1 MMWWPLANNLVEY
14 LKSLPDFS
22 EDNVHAG
29 IENPVKKYPCVEVL
43 WEGETGIDL
52 HKQSS
57 GNISF
62 WIDEYVK
69 NKESVEAYAALFFMQ
84 EKTLA
89 ALRNWPNH
97 VKEGE
102 STLSDI
108 TDAAKTA
115 AETAATAVATE
126 LANQALA
133 ELTKTDDDGQTLIE
147 KGTALI
153 TKLTKEIGTTN
164 DGFVKFIRNP
174 AEIVVLTGLIA
185 GAGAGVASAI
195 SELKDKLK

>member
-1 MMWWPLANNLVEY
+1 MTWWPLANNLVEY

-69 NKESVEAYAALFFMQ
+69 NKESAEAYAALFFMQ
-84 EKTLA
+84 KNTLA

-97 VKEGE
+97 VKE
-102 STLSDI
+102 TLGLALKVTVSDI
-108 TDAAKTA
+108 ASDG
-115 AETAATAVATE
+115 ETLRPVTGSRIILEIEWRGGKHYGYTE
-126 LANQALA
+126 C
-133 ELTKTDDDGQTLIE
+133 
-147 KGTALI
+147 
-153 TKLTKEIGTTN
+153 
-164 DGFVKFIRNP
+164 
-174 AEIVVLTGLIA
+174 
-185 GAGAGVASAI
+185 
-195 SELKDKLK
+195 

>member
-1 MMWWPLANNLVEY
+1 VDGTTDTDATG
-14 LKSLPDFS
+14 S
-22 EDNVHAG
+22 
-29 IENPVKKYPCVEVL
+29 IVL
-43 WEGETGIDL
+43 T
-52 HKQSS
+52 
-57 GNISF
+57 
-62 WIDEYVK
+62 
-69 NKESVEAYAALFFMQ
+69 AAASTT
-84 EKTLA
+84 KTT
-89 ALRNWPNH
+89 
-97 VKEGE
+97 EEE

-115 AETAATAVATE
+115 AQTAATAAATE
-126 LANQALA
+126 LANAALA

-164 DGFVKFIRNP
+164 DWFIKFIRNP
-174 AEIVVLTGLIA
+174 AEIVVLTDLIA